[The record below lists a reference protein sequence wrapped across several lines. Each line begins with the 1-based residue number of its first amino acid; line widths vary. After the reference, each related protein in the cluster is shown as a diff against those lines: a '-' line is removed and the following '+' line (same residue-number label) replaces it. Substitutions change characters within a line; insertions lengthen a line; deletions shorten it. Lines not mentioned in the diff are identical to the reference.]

1 VELLYLLVV
10 VLSDVKS
17 LLCRMRVNRGIW
29 VVKVES

>member
-1 VELLYLLVV
+1 MELLYLLVV

-17 LLCRMRVNRGIW
+17 LLCRMRVNRELC